1 MWSAVINGH
10 FVNFPQVT
18 TIYRLDC
25 ICYTYPENIQDLTKQ
40 INILF
45 VGSFKACNNDY
56 SLPGGSFQVDPLSPK
71 VHYPWEVRN
80 APTFTWP
87 SNPGEYFA
95 CVLYDVGFYS
105 LHALYVNIPRSDLT
119 LSDVSLKI
127 TKAQW
132 PVTIIA
138 RNYPNPWYNCI
149 LIYRLINFMRR
160 MLPVPVDK

>member
-1 MWSAVINGH
+1 MVICSVWSAVINGH

-80 APTFTWP
+80 APTLVVIGTDRTGSSKSNNHTITIMTAP
-87 SNPGEYFA
+87 SFDVVILTHIY
-95 CVLYDVGFYS
+95 VLIK
-105 LHALYVNIPRSDLT
+105 L
-119 LSDVSLKI
+119 LKEN
-127 TKAQW
+127 K
-132 PVTIIA
+132 
-138 RNYPNPWYNCI
+138 
-149 LIYRLINFMRR
+149 
-160 MLPVPVDK
+160 K